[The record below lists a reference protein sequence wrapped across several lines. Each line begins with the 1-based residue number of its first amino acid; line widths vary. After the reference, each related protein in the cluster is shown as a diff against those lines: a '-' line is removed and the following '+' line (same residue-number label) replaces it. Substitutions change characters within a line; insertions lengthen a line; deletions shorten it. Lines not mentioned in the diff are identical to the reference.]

1 MTSQCRLGKK
11 LMQRSDDAKKY
22 EKDVRSF
29 SYALSLSR
37 NQNYE
42 VASIKEVRT
51 ILLFEFIT
59 NGNKQTE
66 FFNFRFGAN

>member
-1 MTSQCRLGKK
+1 
-11 LMQRSDDAKKY
+11 MQRGDDAKKY

-42 VASIKEVRT
+42 VASIKEVR
-51 ILLFEFIT
+51 
-59 NGNKQTE
+59 K
-66 FFNFRFGAN
+66 FRSIVMF